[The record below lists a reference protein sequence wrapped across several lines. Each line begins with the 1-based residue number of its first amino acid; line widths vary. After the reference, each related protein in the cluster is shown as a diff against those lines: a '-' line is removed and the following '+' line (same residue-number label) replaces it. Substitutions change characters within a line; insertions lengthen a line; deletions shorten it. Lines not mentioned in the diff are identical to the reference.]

1 MERKDDKEKI
11 VSFYAKKARGAIA
24 RFIIQN
30 RLTEIDKLKSFNV
43 GGYAYQPNQSDDN
56 KLVYVRDYPKN

>member
-30 RLTEIDKLKSFNV
+30 RLTEIDKLKSFNI

>member
-1 MERKDDKEKI
+1 MERKDDKEKM

-30 RLTEIDKLKSFNV
+30 RLTEIDKLKYFNA
-43 GGYAYQPNQSDDN
+43 GGYAYQSDQSDDN